1 QFQHENGTVNF
12 NMKIEQAASTSKM
25 NNKHLI

>member
-1 QFQHENGTVNF
+1 VDF